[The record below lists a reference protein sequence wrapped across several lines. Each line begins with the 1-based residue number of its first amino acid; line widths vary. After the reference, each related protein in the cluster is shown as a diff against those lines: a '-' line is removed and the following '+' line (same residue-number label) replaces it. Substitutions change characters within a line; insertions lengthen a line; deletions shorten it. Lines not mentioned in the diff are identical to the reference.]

1 MNDGL
6 KPPQNIHN
14 MLRISFLSCIIA
26 LSFFIT
32 SCSDTPEFS
41 KLDQVHSVQLNQVR
55 LGDGVPIS
63 LGLSIRW
70 RMEKPHELLDQ
81 FNSPEAFSQSILTPR
96 SLELVNA
103 ESNNFPSVDSVFS
116 VHRQLFIAEMKN
128 TLLENLGEPGI
139 LIKEIIVSNLRFPE
153 SYTLAMEKVG
163 LQKQELERIRQQNIL
178 DIEQA
183 SANRKKAQADAEV
196 QIAKA
201 EADAK
206 VQRIQVKTE
215 KSRREIELA
224 KAETQAQISKK
235 EAQAEAERQR
245 LLSKA
250 DLEKQRDLKNLEVQK
265 QKDMMLVNI
274 EKQRKLDKVE
284 MERQLEMAQVYQE
297 NPVYAS
303 FVVNKELA
311 GKVEIAVLPT
321 GNDSNILGNFLNQT
335 IQNKDGN

>member
-1 MNDGL
+1 M
-6 KPPQNIHN
+6 I
-14 MLRISFLSCIIA
+14 RINLLACLFI
-26 LSFFIT
+26 LSFFFT
-32 SCSDTPEFS
+32 NCSDVPEFS
-41 KLDQVHSVQLNQVR
+41 KLDQVHAVQLNEVR

-63 LGLSIRW
+63 LDLAIRW
-70 RMEKPHELLDQ
+70 KMEKPRELLDQ
-81 FNSPEAFSQSILTPR
+81 FDSPEVFSSSILTPR

-116 VHRQLFIAEMKN
+116 EHRQLYISEMKRV
-128 TLLENLGEPGI
+128 LMANLGEPGI
-139 LIKEIIVSNLRFPE
+139 SIKEVIVSNMRFPQ

-183 SANRKKAQADAEV
+183 DANRKKAEADAQV

-201 EADAK
+201 ESDAK
-206 VQRIQVKTE
+206 VQNIQAKTE
-215 KSRREIELA
+215 KSRRDIELA
-224 KAETQAQISKK
+224 KAETQAQISKRQ
-235 EAQAEAERQR
+235 AQAEAERQR
-245 LLSKA
+245 LLAKA
-250 DLEKQRDLKNLEVQK
+250 DLEKQKDLKDLDIQK
-265 QKDMMLVNI
+265 QKDLVMVNV
-274 EKQRKLDKVE
+274 EKKRQMDKVE

-321 GNDSNILGNFLNQT
+321 GNDSNVLGSFLKQT
-335 IQNKDGN
+335 IQNKNGN